1 MRKMPRGFTDS
12 EKEKIRENLIG
23 ACQKRW
29 SRYGYKKTSVE
40 ELCRKAGI
48 SKGAFYLFFE
58 SKEALFCEALS
69 RMQEE
74 IRDGASRII
83 DERPDHF
90 GVSEAVKFVYRAY
103 DENNF
108 LRDSDSAD
116 FAALMDKLP
125 EAQRRRLMRSEE
137 KNRNLFLE
145 KSCLRLKPQVSCNM
159 FSCFSFFLLQGRSG
173 LLLAPICVHFR
184 HRARGMLPYLR
195 CWFVNF
201 GHSAPAHPGFPLRER
216 NTAHLSYAEIRA
228 A

>member
-1 MRKMPRGFTDS
+1 MPRGFTES
-12 EKEKIRENLIG
+12 EKEKIREKLIG

-58 SKEALFCEALS
+58 SKEALFCEALC

-145 KSCLRLKPQVSCNM
+145 KSCLRAWP
-159 FSCFSFFLLQGRSG
+159 
-173 LLLAPICVHFR
+173 
-184 HRARGMLPYLR
+184 
-195 CWFVNF
+195 
-201 GHSAPAHPGFPLRER
+201 
-216 NTAHLSYAEIRA
+216 
-228 A
+228 

>member
-1 MRKMPRGFTDS
+1 
-12 EKEKIRENLIG
+12 
-23 ACQKRW
+23 
-29 SRYGYKKTSVE
+29 
-40 ELCRKAGI
+40 
-48 SKGAFYLFFE
+48 
-58 SKEALFCEALS
+58 
-69 RMQEE
+69 MQEE

-145 KSCLRLKPQVSCNM
+145 KSCLRLKVDENLAVSVIYSLIMNGKNKDA
-159 FSCFSFFLLQGRSG
+159 LLQDHWSV
-173 LLLAPICVHFR
+173 LDF
-184 HRARGMLPYLR
+184 M
-195 CWFVNF
+195 
-201 GHSAPAHPGFPLRER
+201 
-216 NTAHLSYAEIRA
+216 TDHLIRA
-228 A
+228 IYE

>member
-1 MRKMPRGFTDS
+1 MPRGFTES

-58 SKEALFCEALS
+58 SKEALFCEALC

-90 GVSEAVKFVYRAY
+90 GVSEAIKFVYRAY

-145 KSCLRLKPQVSCNM
+145 KSCLRLKVDENLAVSVIYSLIMNGKNKDA
-159 FSCFSFFLLQGRSG
+159 LLQDHRSV
-173 LLLAPICVHFR
+173 LDF
-184 HRARGMLPYLR
+184 M
-195 CWFVNF
+195 
-201 GHSAPAHPGFPLRER
+201 
-216 NTAHLSYAEIRA
+216 TDHLIRA
-228 A
+228 IYE

>member
-1 MRKMPRGFTDS
+1 MPRGFTES
-12 EKEKIRENLIG
+12 EKEKIREKLIG

-58 SKEALFCEALS
+58 SKEALFCEALC
-69 RMQEE
+69 RMQEG

-145 KSCLRLKPQVSCNM
+145 KSCLRLKVDENLAVSVIYSLIMNGKNKDA
-159 FSCFSFFLLQGRSG
+159 LLQDHRSV
-173 LLLAPICVHFR
+173 LDF
-184 HRARGMLPYLR
+184 M
-195 CWFVNF
+195 
-201 GHSAPAHPGFPLRER
+201 
-216 NTAHLSYAEIRA
+216 TDHLIRA
-228 A
+228 IYE

>member
-1 MRKMPRGFTDS
+1 MPRGFTES
-12 EKEKIRENLIG
+12 EKEKIREKLIG

-58 SKEALFCEALS
+58 SKEALFCEALC
-69 RMQEE
+69 RMKEE

-145 KSCLRLKPQVSCNM
+145 KSCLRLKVDENLAVSVIYSLIMNGKNKDA
-159 FSCFSFFLLQGRSG
+159 LLQDHRSV
-173 LLLAPICVHFR
+173 LDF
-184 HRARGMLPYLR
+184 M
-195 CWFVNF
+195 
-201 GHSAPAHPGFPLRER
+201 
-216 NTAHLSYAEIRA
+216 TDHLIRA
-228 A
+228 IYE